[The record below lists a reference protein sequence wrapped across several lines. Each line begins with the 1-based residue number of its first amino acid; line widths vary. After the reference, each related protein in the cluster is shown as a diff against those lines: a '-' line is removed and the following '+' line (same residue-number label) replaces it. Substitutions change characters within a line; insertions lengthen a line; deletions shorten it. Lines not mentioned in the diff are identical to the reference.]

1 MEHLSSES
9 ISPLVY
15 LKIFFRRKWLFLI
28 PAFAGLIL
36 GICSGILLPKKY
48 RTTTTILVEEGKTD
62 NPLFDKLAVS
72 TTVQQRMENI
82 RESMLGWNSLVTLTK
97 RLNLDKD
104 VKSAYDLEQ
113 IISRIKNNV
122 SIRLKGRNILIL
134 SYASDAP
141 ESTQAVV
148 KNITDIFVE
157 RNIEIQSRETE
168 DAIKFIE
175 EQLKVYRGK
184 IKSAEIAQLQD
195 QLNALLF
202 DSTEMHPRVKQLRE
216 EIAQKKSEL
225 EKENL
230 QYTEDLVLNSQ
241 ATNPIIDEI
250 KKTLDSLETKS
261 PSSAPLVP
269 QAPDDIYKVMLIDK
283 LDDVMARDVRVNET
297 LYNMLLQRLETA
309 KITQRLQLSKE
320 GTKYT
325 IVDPPRIPL
334 KPFQPNKPLVAMIGL
349 FLGSILGVTLVVMA
363 EFLDKSFLDVQDTKN
378 YLGIPL
384 LGAISK
390 IQTIDSM
397 KEESSHQR
405 WILSVTLSSGIAA
418 IALSMVLA
426 ILMG

>member
-202 DSTEMHPRVKQLRE
+202 DSTEMHPRVKQLRG

-283 LDDVMARDVRVNET
+283 LDDVMARD
-297 LYNMLLQRLETA
+297 
-309 KITQRLQLSKE
+309 
-320 GTKYT
+320 
-325 IVDPPRIPL
+325 
-334 KPFQPNKPLVAMIGL
+334 
-349 FLGSILGVTLVVMA
+349 
-363 EFLDKSFLDVQDTKN
+363 
-378 YLGIPL
+378 
-384 LGAISK
+384 
-390 IQTIDSM
+390 
-397 KEESSHQR
+397 
-405 WILSVTLSSGIAA
+405 
-418 IALSMVLA
+418 
-426 ILMG
+426 